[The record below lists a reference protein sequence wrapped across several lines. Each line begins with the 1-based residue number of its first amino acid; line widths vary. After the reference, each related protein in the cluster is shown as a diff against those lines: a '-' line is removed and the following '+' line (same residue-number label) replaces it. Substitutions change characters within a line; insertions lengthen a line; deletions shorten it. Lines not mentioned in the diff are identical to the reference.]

1 MNRTQS
7 RRALTCAGLGLL
19 ALLLAAPF
27 ASAAPKG
34 AAAEKPTGPVD
45 LNTATQPE
53 LVALPGV
60 GVATAKKIIAGRP
73 YAAVSDLAR
82 AGVAA
87 ATIAKITPLV
97 TVGAAPAPAE
107 AAAPAHSRSRSAAAE
122 KPTGPVD
129 LNTATQ
135 SQLVALPGV
144 GVATAKKIMA
154 GRPYAAVP
162 ELSRAGVPAATIAK
176 ITPMVTVSAAP
187 ATAAPVTTAPVHAP
201 AAAMP
206 AQPAQP
212 APPAAPVAPA
222 PARAQTATPTAAVPP
237 PAAGMVWVNLS
248 TKVFHREGDRW
259 YGNTKHGKYMTEAEA
274 LQAGYR
280 EAKMPASK
288 K

>member
-7 RRALTCAGLGLL
+7 RRALTCAGLSLL
-19 ALLLAAPF
+19 VLLLAAPF
-27 ASAAPKG
+27 ATAAPKG
-34 AAAEKPTGPVD
+34 AAAEKPSGPVD

-82 AGVAA
+82 AGVPA
-87 ATIAKITPLV
+87 ATIAKVTPLA
-97 TVGAAPAPAE
+97 TVGAAPAPAAPAE

-122 KPTGPVD
+122 KPSGPVD

-176 ITPMVTVSAAP
+176 ITPMVTVSWAP
-187 ATAAPVTTAPVHAP
+187 ATAAPAPVTTAPARTAP
-201 AAAMP
+201 AG
-206 AQPAQP
+206 P
-212 APPAAPVAPA
+212 APAPVAPA
-222 PARAQTATPTAAVPP
+222 PARAQTAAPTAAVPP